1 MADIFKEVD
10 EELRHERY
18 AKLWKKYGTYVIAAA
33 ILVVGAVAG
42 TTFWRDYRTGAREAD
57 GEAFA
62 AALSTFEGGDNAGA
76 ANAFMA
82 LAESAGGG
90 YPVLARL
97 QAALALG
104 RSGDAQGAVAGF
116 EGVAADGSA
125 DPLFRDLAVLLLAI
139 ETLDSADPG
148 ALTVRLQ
155 PLTAASSPWRHT
167 ARELTAL
174 LAIRAGEQDRARE
187 LLTTLSDDDEAPIGV
202 RGRATELLATLGG

>member
-18 AKLWKKYGTYVIAAA
+18 AKLWKKYGMYVITAAV
-33 ILVVGAVAG
+33 LVVGAVAG
-42 TTFWRDYRTGAREAD
+42 TSIWRDYQISAREAD

-62 AALSTFEGGDNAGA
+62 AALSTFESGDNAAA
-76 ANAFMA
+76 ANAFAA

-90 YPVLARL
+90 YAVLARL

-104 RSGDAQGAVAGF
+104 RSGDAQAAAAAF
-116 EGVAADGSA
+116 EGVAADSSA

-139 ETLDSADPG
+139 ETLDTADP
-148 ALTVRLQ
+148 ASLTARLQ
-155 PLTAASSPWRHT
+155 PLAAATSPWRHT

-174 LAIRAGEQDRARE
+174 LAIRAGEPVRARE
-187 LLTTLSDDDEAPIGV
+187 LLTTLSDDDEAPIGI